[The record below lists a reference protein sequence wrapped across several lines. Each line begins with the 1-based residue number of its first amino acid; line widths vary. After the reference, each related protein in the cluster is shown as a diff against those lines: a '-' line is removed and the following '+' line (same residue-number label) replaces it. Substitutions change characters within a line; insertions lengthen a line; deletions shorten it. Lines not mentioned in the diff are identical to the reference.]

1 MGRKRRVFPRA
12 MDVEVGAEVEL
23 VSAACLSN
31 RFAVLSDPP
40 VSDETKHDHN
50 LCLATP
56 FPASPAKSPPS
67 KKSKKKSETSGDI
80 ADILNAIQA
89 LSAKQDATI
98 EALSAK
104 QDATFQKLIS
114 IENSTDATTKA
125 VDNLSVVVQKLAS
138 DVNEHS
144 EKMCKMAKDITELQ
158 SSDKDVQSRIEQLER
173 YSRRWCLKV
182 HGVPETKNEDLRSV
196 VKNILD
202 HVAPDITGKLNDA
215 LDVMHRVGRRDQAGA
230 HRNIIIRFST
240 RSSRDLVWKAAK
252 DNPYLRESRLRISEA
267 LIPADAAARS
277 KLWPLVKK
285 AREEGKKASF
295 SGPFAFIDGQKIVA

>member
-1 MGRKRRVFPRA
+1 MGRRRRVFPKA

-23 VSAACLSN
+23 VSDACLSN
-31 RFAVLSDPP
+31 RFAVLSDPS
-40 VSDETKHDHN
+40 VSSDTKQGFN

-80 ADILNAIQA
+80 VDILNAIQA
-89 LSAKQDATI
+89 LSAKQDVTI
-98 EALSAK
+98 QALSAK

-114 IENSTDATTKA
+114 IEKSTDATTKA

-138 DVNEHS
+138 EVNEHW
-144 EKMCKMAKDITELQ
+144 EKICKMARDITELQ
-158 SSDKDVQSRIEQLER
+158 SSDKEIQLRIEQLER

-182 HGVPETKNEDLRSV
+182 HRVPETKNEDLRSA
-196 VKNILD
+196 VKNILE
-202 HVAPDITGKLNDA
+202 HVAPDIAGKLNDA
-215 LDVMHRVGRRDQAGA
+215 LDVMHRVWRRDQGGA

-240 RSSRDLVWKAAK
+240 RSFRDLVWKAAK

-267 LIPADAAARS
+267 LIPADAAARA
-277 KLWPLVKK
+277 KLWPLV
-285 AREEGKKASF
+285 KKASF

>member
-1 MGRKRRVFPRA
+1 MGRKRRVFPKA

-31 RFAVLSDPP
+31 RFAVLSDP
-40 VSDETKHDHN
+40 SGETKHDFN
-50 LCLATP
+50 LSLATP

-114 IENSTDATTKA
+114 IENSTDAMTKA

-158 SSDKDVQSRIEQLER
+158 SSDKDVQSRIDT
-173 YSRRWCLKV
+173 V
-182 HGVPETKNEDLRSV
+182 GVGV
-196 VKNILD
+196 
-202 HVAPDITGKLNDA
+202 
-215 LDVMHRVGRRDQAGA
+215 
-230 HRNIIIRFST
+230 
-240 RSSRDLVWKAAK
+240 
-252 DNPYLRESRLRISEA
+252 
-267 LIPADAAARS
+267 
-277 KLWPLVKK
+277 
-285 AREEGKKASF
+285 
-295 SGPFAFIDGQKIVA
+295 